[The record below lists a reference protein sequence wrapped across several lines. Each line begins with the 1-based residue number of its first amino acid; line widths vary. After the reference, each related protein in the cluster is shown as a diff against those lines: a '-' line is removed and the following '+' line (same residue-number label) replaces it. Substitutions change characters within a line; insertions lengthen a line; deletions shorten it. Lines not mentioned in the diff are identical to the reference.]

1 MQTFKKY
8 LKRILLIL
16 SITIAAFVLF
26 LVVIGFFYGEK
37 VKQLIVAEISKELNV
52 EVSVKQINF
61 SLFSNFPN
69 ASVDFIDIK
78 TIDKSNIQDAPLL
91 KAGKLSL
98 LFDIFDIFWGDYN
111 IEKIV
116 LKDASLNLVVTDE
129 QVNNF
134 NIFQKK
140 QDNKKAAVEIN
151 LQKVIL
157 HDVLVSYLDQKA
169 DQEYVFMVKNGTLKG
184 VFFTHNYL
192 LIMDGNIFSNHF
204 RSGKK
209 MYFQNQELKV
219 AINMAIDHLNSIYTL
234 KEAKMIASGIT
245 VDVEGSI
252 QSQPDNSNLNLT
264 IRTDKS
270 SISSLL
276 KLLPD
281 DWKENLKK
289 FPVFGNF
296 TLNAKI
302 EGKFSGDMNPHIS
315 CDFILDNGEFR
326 HTASGLIFK
335 NISFKGNFDNGKFRT
350 EETYSLNLSGLSA
363 GINAGEV
370 KGELTITNFAKPI
383 ISATLTSDLNLNKLN
398 EILRIEALESISG
411 NMKFN
416 LKFTNHLKNLNKFT
430 INDFISSQTSGTMSI
445 SNMDIHLKNNP
456 SVYSNLNGSFKFNNK
471 DLLVENFRGK
481 INSSDFDMKGYFVNI
496 LAYAFIPGENI
507 KIKAD
512 FSSIK
517 LNMDDLLSN
526 RKDKTGEPYR
536 MKFSDKVNFDLNLSI
551 REFAFGS
558 FKAEHIRGNAI
569 MKNSKLIVNETTL
582 NAMEGKATFSGTIDG
597 NYQDKFWMNLTAVL
611 SDVNIQQLFFQFGEF
626 GQQNITSNQ
635 LRGKIDATVYF
646 KSFINQELT
655 IDPNSLYA
663 LGDIIIRE
671 GELIRYSPL
680 YKLSKYIKQ
689 KELEHIRFSTL
700 KNQIEIKDQVV
711 YIPEMDIESST
722 LNLKIFGSHSFKNKI
737 DYHVRVLLSELLSK
751 KEKKKEEEIEGI
763 FTEDDGL
770 GKTTLFL
777 HMVGDA
783 EDPDIK
789 YDTKEVRKK
798 LSADMQIE
806 KKEIK
811 NAFKREFGSKENN
824 LKSDSDEDLTSQPL
838 NGKDF
843 KIEWE
848 EDETEKV
855 KKEESPSKTKTQPEK
870 KSGKKEFII
879 EWDEE
884 NDTLK

>member
-8 LKRILLIL
+8 LKRFLLIL
-16 SITIAAFVLF
+16 SITFASLVLF
-26 LVVIGFFYGEK
+26 LVIVGFFYSEK
-37 VKQLIVAEISKELNV
+37 VKQLIVTEISKKLSV
-52 EVSVKQINF
+52 EVSVRHIDF

-69 ASVDFIDIK
+69 ASVNFTDIK
-78 TIDKSNIQDAPLL
+78 TNDKSNTDSAPLL
-91 KAGKLSL
+91 NAGKLSL

-116 LKDASLNLVVTDE
+116 LRDASLNLIVFDD
-129 QVNNF
+129 QHNNF

-140 QDNKKAAVEIN
+140 QNTKNAEVDIN
-151 LQKVIL
+151 LQKVICNN
-157 HDVLVSYLDQKA
+157 VSVSYIDQKA
-169 DQEYVFMVKNGTLKG
+169 DQEYVFKVKNGTLKG
-184 VFFTHNYL
+184 AFFTHNYL
-192 LIMDGNIFSNHF
+192 LIINGDIFSNHF
-204 RSGKK
+204 RSGKT
-209 MYFQNQELKV
+209 MFFQNQELNV
-219 AINMAIDHLNSIYTL
+219 AFKMTIDRINNIYTL
-234 KEAKMIASGIT
+234 QEAKMIASGIT
-245 VDVEGSI
+245 MYVDGTI
-252 QSQPDNSNLNLT
+252 QLQNDHKNLELA
-264 IRTDKS
+264 IRIDKS
-270 SISSLL
+270 SVNSII
-276 KLLPD
+276 KLIPVELS
-281 DWKENLKK
+281 ENLKN
-289 FPVFGNF
+289 FPVLGNF
-296 TLNAKI
+296 TLTAKV
-302 EGKFSGDMNPHIS
+302 EGEFSGTMNPHIS
-315 CDFILDNGEFR
+315 CDFIVDEGEFR
-326 HTASGLIFK
+326 NKASGLIFK
-335 NISFKGNFDNGKFRT
+335 NISFKGKFNNGKFRT

-383 ISATLTSDLNLNKLN
+383 ISAAISSDLNLNKLN
-398 EILRIEALESISG
+398 EILRIDALESISG

-416 LKFTNHLKNLNKFT
+416 LKFTNHLKNLHKFT
-430 INDFISSQTSGTMSI
+430 INDFILSQTSGTMSI
-445 SNMDIHLKNNP
+445 SNVDIRLKNNP
-456 SVYSNLNGSFKFNNK
+456 AVYSNLNGSFKFNNK

-512 FSSIK
+512 FSSTK

-526 RKDKTGEPYR
+526 RKDKSGETYR
-536 MKFSDKVNFDLNLSI
+536 MKFSDRVNFDLNLSI
-551 REFAFGS
+551 SEFSFGS
-558 FKAEHIRGNAI
+558 FKAQHIKGNAI
-569 MKNSKLIVNETTL
+569 LKNKKLAINETTL
-582 NAMEGKATFSGTIDG
+582 NSMEGKTTLSGTIDG
-597 NYQDKFWMNLTAVL
+597 NYPDKFWMNLKAVL
-611 SDVNIQQLFFQFGEF
+611 ADVNIQQLFFQFGEF
-626 GQQNITSNQ
+626 GQKNITSNQ
-635 LRGKIDATVYF
+635 LGGKIDATVYF

-663 LGDIIIRE
+663 LGDIVIRE

-700 KNQIEIKDQVV
+700 KNQVEIKDQVV
-711 YIPEMDIESST
+711 NIPEMDIESST

-737 DYHVRVLLSELLSK
+737 DYHVRVLLSDLLSK
-751 KEKKKEEEIEGI
+751 QEKKKEEEIEGI

-811 NAFKREFGSKENN
+811 NAFKREFGSKENDRQYG
-824 LKSDSDEDLTSQPL
+824 SEEDFNTQPL

-848 EDETEKV
+848 QDEIEHV
-855 KKEESPSKTKTQPEK
+855 EKEELPLKTETQPEK

-884 NDTLK
+884 NDTLR